1 MENFHTCLIIWFNP
15 VVIHLL
21 LKSSLANKTAMASK
35 SSNLRQQLAQEFD
48 YFFMISGEVVKLDAV
63 LEHALVF

>member
-1 MENFHTCLIIWFNP
+1 MENFHTCWIIWFNP
-15 VVIHLL
+15 VVHHLL